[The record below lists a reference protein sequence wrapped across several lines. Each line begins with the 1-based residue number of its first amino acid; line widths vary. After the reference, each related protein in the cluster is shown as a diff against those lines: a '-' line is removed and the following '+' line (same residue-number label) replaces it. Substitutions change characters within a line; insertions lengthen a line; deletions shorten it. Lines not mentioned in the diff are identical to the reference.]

1 ERYARDHEDDD
12 PPGRGREDPRRGV
25 VHREEG
31 RREEVEQPACVGLEE
46 VDEVLDPRPE
56 GDACAVDEPAHA
68 CPPSPEAG
76 TGTAAASSTS
86 GVNSAT
92 MSIGV
97 CATGSSRLEGTR
109 SASGA
114 SRG

>member
-56 GDACAVDEPAHA
+56 GDAGAVDEPAHS

-76 TGTAAASSTS
+76 TGPAAAAGGAGAQEDALEAQARADT
-86 GVNSAT
+86 VR
-92 MSIGV
+92 
-97 CATGSSRLEGTR
+97 RLLNDKT
-109 SASGA
+109 
-114 SRG
+114 